1 MSTRYVEESKHR
13 REDGYLY
20 ILKYK
25 KTCLKLYNI
34 WSYILDTLLL
44 GWVLQKTQG
53 KWNMQLISI
62 VSTCFSCHNL
72 SSIFCSLRVKVLL

>member
-25 KTCLKLYNI
+25 KNCLKLYNI